1 MIEADRHVYS
11 TMLNVISCMRV
22 RSTYTYKIQE
32 HCTRILCIKY
42 LPVVYELYLIP
53 VIDAFLQHECGV
65 CDTCIEEEVLI
76 WIRLYYDYNRSHHP
90 TIPPIHIVTQQSR
103 SLHRDRT
110 IMS

>member
-11 TMLNVISCMRV
+11 TMLNVISCMRA

-53 VIDAFLQHECGV
+53 VVDAFLQHECTTV
-65 CDTCIEEEVLI
+65 
-76 WIRLYYDYNRSHHP
+76 
-90 TIPPIHIVTQQSR
+90 HIMHSR
-103 SLHRDRT
+103 SSLLLLL
-110 IMS
+110 I